1 MTQFGVVSENR
12 NVSRA
17 VMATANPAMPIASMR
32 DATSRGRRDPSGGAS
47 FGIHR
52 RVAVSAMSATGTFTK
67 NTARHPSASTRT
79 PPTGRP
85 SEAVAMPA
93 ICRPPRTL
101 PGGWTSFA
109 CWARL
114 RMSSIAVG

>member
-1 MTQFGVVSENR
+1 
-12 NVSRA
+12 
-17 VMATANPAMPIASMR
+17 MATANPAMPAASIR
-32 DATSRGRRDPSGGAS
+32 DAISRGRRDPSGGAS

-52 RVAVSAMSATGTFTK
+52 RAALSAMRATGTFTK

-93 ICRPPRTL
+93 ICRPPSTP
-101 PGGWTSFA
+101 PGG
-109 CWARL
+109 L
-114 RMSSIAVG
+114 SIPDC